1 MIQLLAQT
9 ATDDPPGDV
18 LAGLLLVVLVGLIWA
33 GAGAALSQGARRGV
47 DPIGLF
53 GLASIFILVGA
64 WAILPDYGEL
74 VAGPPQRL
82 IELAAV
88 VIAGGAIVA
97 AGTVCVQLGMGRGHH
112 GVVWTIS
119 QSALVIPFVAG
130 IAMFGEPFV
139 IHRGL
144 GVALVV
150 ASLALLGAAKEQ
162 AEHDAARPRTRVSW
176 FGFALLALVLLGIS
190 QTCMSVPSHWDD
202 WQDTANLRVPLLAIG
217 RVSPM
222 LVLLAV
228 RRPRLNRAAILP
240 VAYLTFNGICS
251 HQILFIGM
259 DKLRAADMVSIAFP
273 MAVGTCIVAFAGYSL
288 LIIRESVSRRRLLG
302 IAAGIAGVTL
312 VAV

>member
-1 MIQLLAQT
+1 VIHLLAQT
-9 ATDDPPGDV
+9 ATGDSSGDV
-18 LAGLLLVVLVGLIWA
+18 LAGLLLVVFVGLIWA

-53 GLASIFILVGA
+53 GLASVFILLGA
-64 WAILPDYGEL
+64 WAFLPDYGAL
-74 VAGPPQRL
+74 AAGPPPR
-82 IELAAV
+82 IARLAAV
-88 VIAGGAIVA
+88 VIIGGAVVA
-97 AGTVCVQLGMGRGHH
+97 IGTVCVQLGMGRGHH

-119 QSALVIPFVAG
+119 QSALVIPFLAG
-130 IAMFGEPFV
+130 VVIFGEPFV

-144 GVALVV
+144 GVVLVI
-150 ASLALLGAAKEQ
+150 ASLSLLGAAKEQ
-162 AEHDAARPRTRVSW
+162 AAPDAARPRTRVSW
-176 FGFALLALVLLGIS
+176 LGFALLALVLLGVA
-190 QTCMSVPSHWDD
+190 QTCMTVPSHWDD

-217 RVSPM
+217 RASPM
-222 LVLLAV
+222 LLLLAI
-228 RRPRLNRAAILP
+228 RRPRLNRPAVLP

-288 LIIRESVSRRRLLG
+288 LIIRESVSRQRLIG
-302 IAAGIAGVTL
+302 IAAGVAGVTL